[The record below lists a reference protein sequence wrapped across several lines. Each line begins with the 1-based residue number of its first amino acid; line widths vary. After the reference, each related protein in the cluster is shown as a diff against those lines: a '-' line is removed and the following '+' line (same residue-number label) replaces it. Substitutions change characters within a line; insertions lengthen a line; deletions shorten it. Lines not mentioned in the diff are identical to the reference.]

1 MNSRLTQTRL
11 PVRDRRGQVGFS
23 QRVRLEWLE
32 RTANLVLAGN
42 DEASIA
48 GALQELLEDKLSVGR
63 NVCESRAKRPTS
75 IKTRIK
81 RTRDAGRATPGRIR
95 GNREK
100 VITILMKIWVRPPRD
115 LHPLQR
121 EGLKLLSHLPR
132 EDHIAVHWGMAM
144 AVYPFW
150 GNVAAHVGR
159 LLRLQGTATH
169 AQVRRRMMEQY
180 GQRPTVRDA
189 VRRVLRSMVDWGV
202 LKDAMT
208 HDARRADGT
217 YVPGLSLA
225 IAQVEV
231 IAWLAEAFLHAH
243 PNGPACRSTGAG
255 RSVALRTVLDST
267 TLFPF
272 RLSPVSAAHLV
283 AVSGRLDV
291 LRHGLDQDLIML
303 RSR

>member
-1 MNSRLTQTRL
+1 MNSRLTQI
-11 PVRDRRGQVGFS
+11 GFS

-42 DEASIA
+42 DEASIYN
-48 GALQELLEDKLSVGR
+48 ALQELLEDKLSVGG
-63 NVCESRAKRPTS
+63 NAK
-75 IKTRIK
+75 
-81 RTRDAGRATPGRIR
+81 R

-150 GNVAAHVGR
+150 GAVAAHVGR
-159 LLRLQGTATH
+159 LLRLQGTASH
-169 AQVRRRMMEQY
+169 AQVRRRVMEQY
-180 GQRPTVRDA
+180 GQRPTVEDA
-189 VRRVLRSMVDWGV
+189 VRRVLRSMVDWAV
-202 LKDAMT
+202 LKDAKT
-208 HDARRADGT
+208 RDARRTDGT
-217 YVPGLSLA
+217 YMPGLSLA
-225 IAQVEV
+225 IAHVEL

-243 PNGPACRSTGAG
+243 PNG
-255 RSVALRTVLDST
+255 SVALRTVLDST
-267 TLFPF
+267 SLFPF
-272 RLSPVSAAHLV
+272 RLSPIPATHLV

-291 LRHGLDQDLIML
+291 LRHGLDQDSIML
-303 RSR
+303 RTESLPAAKGGGS